1 MSTTGRFTPKYLGI
15 LVVAFVWIAT
25 VTSGCSESGS
35 AEQLS
40 ASSPV
45 SIATQSNAIVIQ
57 NKAGMPLSDVKVL
70 LVAFGNKQFS
80 TSVGRLDNQESRRV
94 ALSELAGSDRAT
106 FNPSFTRPKVVRVQ
120 ATNATGKSFEIETP
134 WK

>member
-1 MSTTGRFTPKYLGI
+1 MSHTGRSHSRYLGI
-15 LVVAFVWIAT
+15 LVVTLMCTAL
-25 VTSGCSESGS
+25 VTAGCSESGS

-45 SIATQSNAIVIQ
+45 SITMQPNAIVVQ
-57 NKAGMPLSDVKVL
+57 NKAGTPLSDIKVM
-70 LVAFGNKQFS
+70 LVAFGNKQYS
-80 TSVGRLDNQESRRV
+80 ASVGRLENAEGRRV
-94 ALSELAGSDRAT
+94 TLSELVDGDRAT

-120 ATNATGKSFEIETP
+120 ATNATGKSFEVETP